1 MFLLELIDN
10 NLGKKTNSWGFVF
23 IYSNSGKNGKQCTML
38 DRFDI
43 THNGRVEGEDDGSG
57 WGGQI
62 DSFDVRKYTD

>member
-1 MFLLELIDN
+1 M
-10 NLGKKTNSWGFVF
+10 V
-23 IYSNSGKNGKQCTML
+23 

-57 WGGQI
+57 WGGQM